1 MRKPDG
7 TLYVPPLRG
16 RDRIQAL
23 NPRRAI
29 ARVIID
35 LTTIPGS
42 RGVNYGEPRG
52 DPGLFGPDSRVWLV
66 HEDFPSML
74 CGGVAS
80 LLLQAMHPRALAG
93 VWDHSNFREDL
104 LGRLRRTTHFVAAT
118 TYAPTADALRMIK
131 RVKDIHESV
140 TGATPAGEPYAAA
153 DPDLLTWVHTAE
165 VYSFL
170 RAYRRYRNSSF
181 SAVDQDAYYRE
192 VSRVA
197 FELGATD
204 VPRSREQVHDYF
216 RAMQPELEWG
226 ERQREILRIL
236 LQAPAPRRG
245 LEPAVRLFI
254 HGGMDLLPDWA
265 QAHIG
270 VGKMQQWSEP
280 ARRLLLHVSARPLRW
295 GLRGTLADFARR
307 RVAAGSGEQGQQ
319 GVGHGTNKRPGHAA
333 ADDHQ

>member
-7 TLYVPPLRG
+7 TLQVPPLQGLARLG
-16 RDRIQAL
+16 AL

-35 LTTIPGS
+35 LTTIPG
-42 RGVNYGEPRG
+42 RAGVDYGAPAG

-118 TYAPTADALRMIK
+118 TYAPEADALRMIE
-131 RVKDIHESV
+131 RVRGIHRGV
-140 TGATPAGEPYAAA
+140 TGVAPDGRPYAAD
-153 DPDLLTWVHTAE
+153 DPDLLAWVHTAE

-170 RAYRRYRNSSF
+170 RAYRRFRNPAF
-181 SAVDQDAYYRE
+181 SAADQDRYYHE
-192 VSRVA
+192 VSRIA
-197 FELGATD
+197 LELGATA
-204 VPRSREQVHDYF
+204 VPRSRAEVRDYF
-216 RAMQPELEWG
+216 RDLQPELEWG
-226 ERQREILRIL
+226 DRQREILRIL
-236 LQAPAPRRG
+236 LDAPAPRRG

-254 HGGMDLLPDWA
+254 HAGMDLLPGWA
-265 QAHIG
+265 QQRIG
-270 VGKMQQWSEP
+270 VGGLKRRSEP
-280 ARRLLLHVSARPLRW
+280 LRRLLLHASAAPLRW
-295 GLRGTLADFARR
+295 GLRGTLADFARK
-307 RVAAGSGEQGQQ
+307 RVAAGSGQ
-319 GVGHGTNKRPGHAA
+319 
-333 ADDHQ
+333 